1 MRPERLRELSLLAV
15 LAVAILIF
23 SLLIDNYLGGS
34 FFNRV
39 TTSVAI
45 TAILAAGQTI
55 VILTRNI
62 DLSVGSIVGVTAYVT
77 GEYLHDHPELT
88 PVLAVAYAV
97 AIGGG
102 LGLLNGALVAY
113 ARVPSIIVTLGTLAI
128 FRTWLINHSDSRT
141 ITSDGLPDWVLDLP
155 NSTLVSFGEWDVRTV
170 VLGAVVLI
178 VVLQLLLGGL
188 KWGRWVYAV
197 GSNPDAARQAAL
209 PVERVILA
217 AFVASG
223 ALAGLAGFLFLSRF
237 GTITVNAG
245 NGLELASVAAAVVGG
260 VNIFGGS
267 GTLIGALLGALL
279 INLLD
284 LSLLRVPGLSEFWR
298 DAVLGTLILTAV
310 AVDFLL
316 GKRIGRITSRA
327 GGRQTRPPR
336 GCPMLDKAI
345 KWRWELF
352 LAVVLVVVFFVN
364 VSISE
369 FYLGEQ
375 NFVNMFQLSIEKLIV
390 VVVMAFVIIN
400 GEIDLSV
407 ASVMAFSACVLA
419 ALHEAGSVPFGLAV
433 VIALLAAT
441 AAGAIQGA
449 FVAFM
454 GLPSLVVTLAGLIG
468 WRGAGRIL
476 VEDRSIGDF
485 PEWFENLGQE
495 PVIGRVSLAVVF
507 FVIQLILAGIILHRT
522 AFGRS
527 VFVIGNNASVARYS
541 GVTWRATR

>member
-1 MRPERLRELSLLAV
+1 MSAALRLRPERLRELSLVAV
-15 LAVAILIF
+15 IAVAVLIF

-77 GEYLHDHPELT
+77 GEFLHDHPDLA

-102 LGLLNGALVAY
+102 LGLVNGALVAY

-141 ITSDGLPDWVLDLP
+141 ITSDGLPDWLLNLP
-155 NSTLVSFGEWDVRTV
+155 NSTVFSLGAWDVRTV

-237 GTITVNAG
+237 GTITVSAG
-245 NGLELASVAAAVVGG
+245 SGLELQAVAAAVVGG

-267 GTLIGALLGALL
+267 GTLVGSLLGALL
-279 INLLD
+279 VNLLD

-298 DAVLGTLILTAV
+298 DAVLGVLILAAV
-310 AVDFLL
+310 AADFLL
-316 GKRIGRITSRA
+316 GKRLGRLASRA
-327 GGRQTRPPR
+327 RGRPAAGVPPPSQ
-336 GCPMLDKAI
+336 G
-345 KWRWELF
+345 
-352 LAVVLVVVFFVN
+352 
-364 VSISE
+364 
-369 FYLGEQ
+369 
-375 NFVNMFQLSIEKLIV
+375 
-390 VVVMAFVIIN
+390 
-400 GEIDLSV
+400 V
-407 ASVMAFSACVLA
+407 ASDA
-419 ALHEAGSVPFGLAV
+419 
-433 VIALLAAT
+433 
-441 AAGAIQGA
+441 
-449 FVAFM
+449 
-454 GLPSLVVTLAGLIG
+454 
-468 WRGAGRIL
+468 
-476 VEDRSIGDF
+476 
-485 PEWFENLGQE
+485 
-495 PVIGRVSLAVVF
+495 
-507 FVIQLILAGIILHRT
+507 
-522 AFGRS
+522 
-527 VFVIGNNASVARYS
+527 
-541 GVTWRATR
+541 

>member
-1 MRPERLRELSLLAV
+1 VRPERLRELSLVAV
-15 LAVAILIF
+15 IAAAVVVF

-39 TTSVAI
+39 TASVAI

-77 GEYLHDHPELT
+77 GEYLHGNPDLSPLFS
-88 PVLAVAYAV
+88 VAYAL

-141 ITSDGLPDWVLDLP
+141 ITSDGLPDWLLSLP
-155 NSTLVSFGEWDVRTV
+155 NSTVFSIGNWDVRTV

-178 VVLQLLLGGL
+178 VVLQLMLGGL

-237 GTITVNAG
+237 GTITVSAG
-245 NGLELASVAAAVVGG
+245 SGLELQAVAAAVVGG

-279 INLLD
+279 VNLLD

-298 DAVLGTLILTAV
+298 DAVLGVLILTAV

-316 GKRIGRITSRA
+316 GKRIGRI
-327 GGRQTRPPR
+327 
-336 GCPMLDKAI
+336 
-345 KWRWELF
+345 
-352 LAVVLVVVFFVN
+352 
-364 VSISE
+364 
-369 FYLGEQ
+369 
-375 NFVNMFQLSIEKLIV
+375 
-390 VVVMAFVIIN
+390 
-400 GEIDLSV
+400 
-407 ASVMAFSACVLA
+407 
-419 ALHEAGSVPFGLAV
+419 
-433 VIALLAAT
+433 
-441 AAGAIQGA
+441 
-449 FVAFM
+449 
-454 GLPSLVVTLAGLIG
+454 
-468 WRGAGRIL
+468 
-476 VEDRSIGDF
+476 
-485 PEWFENLGQE
+485 
-495 PVIGRVSLAVVF
+495 
-507 FVIQLILAGIILHRT
+507 
-522 AFGRS
+522 
-527 VFVIGNNASVARYS
+527 
-541 GVTWRATR
+541 ATRARGRPTAGVPDG

>member
-1 MRPERLRELSLLAV
+1 MSGVATLRPERLRELSLV
-15 LAVAILIF
+15 VVIAVALLIF

-39 TTSVAI
+39 TASVAI

-77 GEYLHDHPELT
+77 GEYLHAHPELA

-97 AIGGG
+97 AIGAG
-102 LGLLNGALVAY
+102 LGLLNGVLVAY

-141 ITSDGLPDWVLDLP
+141 ITSDGLPEWLLTLP
-155 NSTLVSFGEWDVRTV
+155 NATLFSIGSWDVRTV

-178 VVLQLLLGGL
+178 VVLQLALGGL

-237 GTITVNAG
+237 GTITVAAG
-245 NGLELASVAAAVVGG
+245 SGLELQSVAAAVVGG

-267 GTLIGALLGALL
+267 GTLVGALLGALL
-279 INLLD
+279 VNLLD

-298 DAVLGTLILTAV
+298 DAVLGVLILTAV

-316 GKRIGRITSRA
+316 GKRLGRLASRA
-327 GGRQTRPPR
+327 RGRP
-336 GCPMLDKAI
+336 
-345 KWRWELF
+345 
-352 LAVVLVVVFFVN
+352 
-364 VSISE
+364 
-369 FYLGEQ
+369 
-375 NFVNMFQLSIEKLIV
+375 
-390 VVVMAFVIIN
+390 
-400 GEIDLSV
+400 
-407 ASVMAFSACVLA
+407 
-419 ALHEAGSVPFGLAV
+419 
-433 VIALLAAT
+433 
-441 AAGAIQGA
+441 AAGVPPPTQGA
-449 FVAFM
+449 
-454 GLPSLVVTLAGLIG
+454 
-468 WRGAGRIL
+468 
-476 VEDRSIGDF
+476 
-485 PEWFENLGQE
+485 
-495 PVIGRVSLAVVF
+495 
-507 FVIQLILAGIILHRT
+507 
-522 AFGRS
+522 
-527 VFVIGNNASVARYS
+527 ASDA
-541 GVTWRATR
+541 

>member
-1 MRPERLRELSLLAV
+1 M
-15 LAVAILIF
+15 IL
-23 SLLIDNYLGGS
+23 G
-34 FFNRV
+34 
-39 TTSVAI
+39 
-45 TAILAAGQTI
+45 
-55 VILTRNI
+55 
-62 DLSVGSIVGVTAYVT
+62 
-77 GEYLHDHPELT
+77 
-88 PVLAVAYAV
+88 
-97 AIGGG
+97 
-102 LGLLNGALVAY
+102 
-113 ARVPSIIVTLGTLAI
+113 
-128 FRTWLINHSDSRT
+128 
-141 ITSDGLPDWVLDLP
+141 
-155 NSTLVSFGEWDVRTV
+155 
-170 VLGAVVLI
+170 
-178 VVLQLLLGGL
+178 
-188 KWGRWVYAV
+188 
-197 GSNPDAARQAAL
+197 
-209 PVERVILA
+209 

-245 NGLELASVAAAVVGG
+245 NGLELQSVAAAVVGG

-298 DAVLGTLILTAV
+298 DAVLGAADPDRRRRRLPARQAHRPDHLT
-310 AVDFLL
+310 
-316 GKRIGRITSRA
+316 RERRGRAA
-327 GGRQTRPPR
+327 GGARCVTRP
-336 GCPMLDKAI
+336 L

-390 VVVMAFVIIN
+390 VVIMTFVIIN

-407 ASVMAFSACVLA
+407 ASVMALQRLRARGA
-419 ALHEAGSVPFGLAV
+419 ARGGLGPVRAGGRHR
-433 VIALLAAT
+433 AARRRRR
-441 AAGAIQGA
+441 AGALQGA

-485 PEWFENLGQE
+485 PEWFETLGQE
-495 PVIGRVSLAVVF
+495 PVIGRVSFAVD
-507 FVIQLILAGIILHRT
+507 LLR
-522 AFGRS
+522 RS
-527 VFVIGNNASVARYS
+527 S
-541 GVTWRATR
+541 

>member
-1 MRPERLRELSLLAV
+1 VRPERLRELSLFVV
-15 LAVAILIF
+15 LAAAVFVF
-23 SLLIDNYLGGS
+23 SLLIENYLGGS

-77 GEYLHDHPELT
+77 GEYLHSHPDLA
-88 PVLAVAYAV
+88 PVLAVGYAV
-97 AIGGG
+97 AIGAG

-141 ITSDGLPDWVLDLP
+141 ITSDGLPRWVLDLP
-155 NSTLVSFGEWDVRTV
+155 NSTVVSFGEWDLRTV
-170 VLGAVVLI
+170 VVGAVGLI
-178 VVLQLLLGGL
+178 VVLQLMLGGL

-209 PVERVILA
+209 PVERVILG

-245 NGLELASVAAAVVGG
+245 NGLELQAVAAAVVGG

-267 GTLIGALLGALL
+267 GTLIGSLLGALL

-298 DAVLGTLILTAV
+298 DAVLGVLILTAV

-316 GKRIGRITSRA
+316 GKRIGRIASRA
-327 GGRQTRPPR
+327 RGRP
-336 GCPMLDKAI
+336 
-345 KWRWELF
+345 
-352 LAVVLVVVFFVN
+352 
-364 VSISE
+364 
-369 FYLGEQ
+369 
-375 NFVNMFQLSIEKLIV
+375 
-390 VVVMAFVIIN
+390 
-400 GEIDLSV
+400 
-407 ASVMAFSACVLA
+407 
-419 ALHEAGSVPFGLAV
+419 
-433 VIALLAAT
+433 
-441 AAGAIQGA
+441 AAGVPDG
-449 FVAFM
+449 
-454 GLPSLVVTLAGLIG
+454 
-468 WRGAGRIL
+468 
-476 VEDRSIGDF
+476 
-485 PEWFENLGQE
+485 
-495 PVIGRVSLAVVF
+495 
-507 FVIQLILAGIILHRT
+507 
-522 AFGRS
+522 
-527 VFVIGNNASVARYS
+527 
-541 GVTWRATR
+541 